1 MTFADLIP
9 IAIKLSIVLLVFS
22 LGLRADWRDATSL
35 FRRPR
40 LLARSILAMAI
51 LMIAFVVAIA
61 SVFDL
66 RPAIKI
72 AILALAVSPVPPL
85 LPNRQQM
92 AGGSGSYAIGLV
104 VAAALIA
111 IVSMP
116 FFVAVLG
123 VYFDAETH
131 MAFRQVAA
139 IVAVSVIAPLA
150 AGMFVRYV
158 APEFAE
164 RIVKPVS
171 ILANVLL
178 VVAALI
184 VLFNL
189 SEAIWGM
196 IGHGVLVVL
205 ALFTLVGIAI
215 GHFLGGPNPDDRTV
229 LALATGI
236 RHPGLAMAIASVNFP
251 DQKAAVLAVV
261 VCHVLVGLVLSIPYL
276 IWRKRSHA
284 ARMQPSRML
293 P

>member
-1 MTFADLIP
+1 MTFAHLIP
-9 IAIKLSIVLLVFS
+9 IAIKLSIVLLVFA
-22 LGLRADWRDATSL
+22 LGLRADWWDATFV
-35 FRRPR
+35 FRQPR
-40 LLARSILAMAI
+40 LLVRSILAMAI
-51 LMIAFVVAIA
+51 LMMAFVVAVA

-66 RPAIKI
+66 RPATKI

-85 LPNRQQM
+85 LPSRHQI
-92 AGGSGSYAIGLV
+92 AGGPGSYAIGLM

-116 FFVAVLG
+116 FFVGVLG
-123 VYFDAETH
+123 IYFHVDTH
-131 MAFRQVAA
+131 IQFHQVAA
-139 IVAVSVIAPLA
+139 MVAVSVIAPLA
-150 AGMFVRYV
+150 VGMIARYV
-158 APEFAE
+158 ASEFTE

-171 ILANVLL
+171 ILANLLL
-178 VVAALI
+178 VAAALI
-184 VLFNL
+184 VLFNI
-189 SEAIWGM
+189 SGAILGM

-251 DQKAAVLAVV
+251 DQKVAVLAVV
-261 VCHVLVGLVLSIPYL
+261 VCHVIVGLILSIPYL

-284 ARMQPSRML
+284 ARLQP
-293 P
+293 

>member
-9 IAIKLSIVLLVFS
+9 VAIKLSIVLLVFS
-22 LGLRADWRDATSL
+22 LGLRAAWGDAISL
-35 FRRPR
+35 FRQPG
-40 LLARSILAMAI
+40 LLVRSILAMAI

-66 RPAIKI
+66 QPATKI
-72 AILALAVSPVPPL
+72 AILALAISPVPPL
-85 LPNRQQM
+85 LPNRQQI
-92 AGGSGSYAIGLV
+92 AGGSHSYAIGLMV
-104 VAAALIA
+104 TAALFA
-111 IVSMP
+111 MVLMP
-116 FFVAVLG
+116 FFVQALG

-131 MAFRQVAA
+131 MQFRQVAA
-139 IVAVSVIAPLA
+139 IVGVSIIAPLA
-150 AGMFVRYV
+150 AGMFIRYV

-164 RIVKPVS
+164 RIGKPVS
-171 ILANVLL
+171 MLAAVLL
-178 VVAALI
+178 VGAALI

-189 SEAIWGM
+189 SEPIWRM

-251 DQKAAVLAVV
+251 EQKAAVLAVV
-261 VCHVLVGLVLSIPYL
+261 VCHILVGLILSIPYL

-284 ARMQPSRML
+284 ARAQP
-293 P
+293 

>member
-9 IAIKLSIVLLVFS
+9 IAIKLSIVLLVFA
-22 LGLRADWRDATSL
+22 LGLHAAWGDAISV
-35 FRRPR
+35 FRQPR
-40 LLARSILAMAI
+40 LLVRSILAMAV
-51 LMIAFVVAIA
+51 LMVAFVVAIA
-61 SVFDL
+61 SIFDL
-66 RPAIKI
+66 QPAIKI

-116 FFVAVLG
+116 FFVGVLG
-123 VYFDAETH
+123 VYFHADAH
-131 MAFRQVAA
+131 MRFRQVAA

-150 AGMFVRYV
+150 AGMFVRFV
-158 APEFAE
+158 APEFTE

-171 ILANVLL
+171 MFANVLL
-178 VVAALI
+178 VAAALI

-189 SEAIWGM
+189 SGTIWGM

-205 ALFTLVGIAI
+205 ALFTLVGIAV

-251 DQKAAVLAVV
+251 DQKVTVLAVV
-261 VCHVLVGLVLSIPYL
+261 VCHVIVGLILSIPYL
-276 IWRKRSHA
+276 IWRRQSHA
-284 ARMQPSRML
+284 ARVQP
-293 P
+293 

>member
-9 IAIKLSIVLLVFS
+9 IAIKLSIVLLVFA
-22 LGLRADWRDATSL
+22 LGLHAAWGDAISV
-35 FRRPR
+35 FRQPQ
-40 LLARSILAMAI
+40 LLVRSILAMAV

-66 RPAIKI
+66 QPAIKI
-72 AILALAVSPVPPL
+72 AIVALAVSPVPPL
-85 LPNRQQM
+85 LPNRQRM

-116 FFVAVLG
+116 FFVGVLG
-123 VYFDAETH
+123 VYFHAEAH
-131 MAFRQVAA
+131 VQFRQVAA

-150 AGMFVRYV
+150 AGMFVRFV
-158 APEFAE
+158 APEFTE

-171 ILANVLL
+171 MFANVLL
-178 VVAALI
+178 VAAALI

-189 SEAIWGM
+189 SGTIWGM

-205 ALFTLVGIAI
+205 ALFTLVGIAV

-229 LALATGI
+229 LALATGT

-251 DQKAAVLAVV
+251 DQKVAVLAVV
-261 VCHVLVGLVLSIPYL
+261 VCHVIVGLILSIPYL
-276 IWRKRSHA
+276 IWRKQSHA
-284 ARMQPSRML
+284 ARVQP
-293 P
+293 

>member
-1 MTFADLIP
+1 MTFAELIP
-9 IAIKLSIVLLVFS
+9 IALKLSIVLLVFA
-22 LGLRADWRDATSL
+22 LGLHATWGDAISV
-35 FRRPR
+35 FRQSR
-40 LLARSILAMAI
+40 LLVRSILAMAI
-51 LMIAFVVAIA
+51 LMVAFVVAIA

-66 RPAIKI
+66 QPAIKI

-85 LPNRQQM
+85 LPNRQQI
-92 AGGSGSYAIGLV
+92 AGGSGSYAIGLM

-123 VYFDAETH
+123 AYFHAETH
-131 MAFRQVAA
+131 LQFHQVAA

-158 APEFAE
+158 APEFTQ
-164 RIVKPVS
+164 RVVKPVS
-171 ILANVLL
+171 MFANALL

-189 SEAIWGM
+189 SGTIWGM
-196 IGHGVLVVL
+196 IGNGVLVVL

-236 RHPGLAMAIASVNFP
+236 RHPGLAMVIASVNFP
-251 DQKAAVLAVV
+251 DQKVAVLAVV
-261 VCHVLVGLVLSIPYL
+261 VCHVIVGLILSIPYL

-284 ARMQPSRML
+284 ARVQP
-293 P
+293 

>member
-9 IAIKLSIVLLVFS
+9 IALKLSIVLLVFA
-22 LGLRADWRDATSL
+22 LGLRATWRDAICV
-35 FRRPR
+35 FRQPR
-40 LLARSILAMAI
+40 LLVRSILAMAI
-51 LMIAFVVAIA
+51 LMVAFVVAIA

-66 RPAIKI
+66 QPATKI

-92 AGGSGSYAIGLV
+92 AGGSSSYAIGLM

-111 IVSMP
+111 VVSMP

-123 VYFDAETH
+123 AYFNAATH
-131 MAFRQVAA
+131 LQFRQVAA
-139 IVAVSVIAPLA
+139 IIAVSVIAPLA

-158 APEFAE
+158 APEFTE

-171 ILANVLL
+171 MFANVLL
-178 VVAALI
+178 VVAALM

-189 SEAIWGM
+189 SGTISGM
-196 IGHGVLVVL
+196 IGNGVLVVL
-205 ALFTLVGIAI
+205 ALFTLAGMAI

-261 VCHVLVGLVLSIPYL
+261 VCHVLVGLILSIPYL
-276 IWRKRSHA
+276 IWRRRGHA
-284 ARMQPSRML
+284 ARV
-293 P
+293 

>member
-1 MTFADLIP
+1 LRELIP
-9 IAIKLSIVLLVFS
+9 IVIKLSIVLLVFA
-22 LGLRADWRDATSL
+22 LGLHADWRDAISV
-35 FRRPR
+35 FRQPR
-40 LLARSILAMAI
+40 LLLRSILAMAI
-51 LMIAFVVAIA
+51 LMIAFVVVIA

-66 RPAIKI
+66 QPAIKI

-85 LPNRQQM
+85 LPTRQQM

-116 FFVAVLG
+116 FFVGVLG
-123 VYFDAETH
+123 VYFHAEAH
-131 MAFRQVAA
+131 LQFRQVAA

-158 APEFAE
+158 APEFTE
-164 RIVKPVS
+164 RIVRPVS
-171 ILANVLL
+171 MFANVLL

-184 VLFNL
+184 VIFNI
-189 SEAIWGM
+189 SETIWGM

-229 LALATGI
+229 LALATGT
-236 RHPGLAMAIASVNFP
+236 RHPGLAMAIASINFP
-251 DQKAAVLAVV
+251 DQKVAVLAVV
-261 VCHVLVGLVLSIPYL
+261 VCHVIVGLILSIPYL

-284 ARMQPSRML
+284 TRAQP
-293 P
+293 